1 MELLAL
7 GAALFVVSS
16 YIRRITAPSRLRMS
30 FSTGF
35 GNTKTSILGV
45 VPMRSVTNLGT

>member
-1 MELLAL
+1 MELLSL
-7 GAALFVVSS
+7 GAALFVSS

-35 GNTKTSILGV
+35 GNTKTSTLGV
-45 VPMRSVTNLGT
+45 VPMRSVANLGT